1 MQKSVYKKF
10 LFRLIIFFAVLVLI
24 DRGLGL
30 AFKKIYFA
38 QRVGQFSQTTY
49 AVDSAK
55 QDIIIFGSSR
65 AVRDYSSPII
75 SNITGLSCY
84 NSGRDG
90 LMIPYCAAVEDVTLK
105 RCRPKLL
112 ILDIAPRELGTDKI
126 KYERLTILLPYCQQ
140 HKELVKYISQASR
153 FEKYKLFSKTYPYNS
168 SLFIL
173 ATNSLFPGS
182 EKKDENGYLPL
193 DGAMDKAK
201 MDDYLER
208 MTQRYATI
216 RNKPEIA
223 EKAAVGYY
231 RQFLD
236 SAAAKGVKTLVIISP
251 TLLKDPFY
259 LDNQTIEKNIVAN
272 VANAYPNVTFL
283 DFSSDPRFNYH
294 PEKFA
299 DVFHLNK
306 KGSEEF
312 SAILGR
318 YITDHQ
324 LAKAN
329 DQLAAVKTN

>member
-1 MQKSVYKKF
+1 MYKKF
-10 LFRLIIFFAVLVLI
+10 LFRLIIFFAVLILI
-24 DRGLGL
+24 DQGLGMV
-30 AFKKIYFA
+30 FKKIYFG

-49 AVDSAK
+49 AIDSAK
-55 QDIIIFGSSR
+55 QDVIIFGSSR

-75 SNITGLSCY
+75 SSTTGLTCY

-140 HKELVKYISQASR
+140 HKELVNYISQASR

-173 ATNSLFPGS
+173 ATNALFPGS
-182 EKKDENGYLPL
+182 EKKDKNGYLPL
-193 DGAMDKAK
+193 DGVMDKAE

-208 MTQRYATI
+208 MTSRYATI
-216 RNKPEIA
+216 RNKPEVA

-236 SAAAKGVKTLVIISP
+236 SAAAKGVKTLVVISP

-259 LDNQTIEKNIVAN
+259 LDNQTIEKNIIAN
-272 VANAYPNVTFL
+272 IAKAYPNVTFL
-283 DFSSDPRFNYH
+283 DFSSDARFNYH
-294 PEKFA
+294 PDKFA

-312 SAILGR
+312 SAILGQ
-318 YITDHQ
+318 YITNHR
-324 LAKAN
+324 LTGAEG
-329 DQLAAVKTN
+329 QLAAIPKN